1 RLEDRRARGEPAPRE
16 ECREQ
21 PRLGGLAGVKRLCH
35 RAERRLEARR
45 LRPGQAEGVEP
56 LLLVEAEEMR
66 TGGRGAEG
74 PEGGRRVE
82 ARGVVPGPGERA
94 AEEVEQAVPGHLE
107 RVGGDLLVADATY
120 GAYERQRRAGA
131 HRPRLGRIVPRREV
145 SGISQRASS
154 RGAPSDQPMSSCYV
168 RRRD

>member
-1 RLEDRRARGEPAPRE
+1 DRQAGGEPAPRE

-82 ARGVVPGPGERA
+82 ARGVVPGPEERAQAALELDAGNERAEEAGAPGALALDEGER
-94 AEEVEQAVPGHLE
+94 P
-107 RVGGDLLVADATY
+107 
-120 GAYERQRRAGA
+120 
-131 HRPRLGRIVPRREV
+131 
-145 SGISQRASS
+145 
-154 RGAPSDQPMSSCYV
+154 
-168 RRRD
+168 